1 MFLKDDDGRSLEI
14 NMNGR
19 FDDEGWTVAE
29 ICVRVPGFTAHY
41 ATFVYIEDF
50 RWFYNQL
57 VQLKNNTSKNAK
69 FITSEDG
76 LHLNCELQSTGR
88 LDCKGT
94 AQDFSGNKLEFSLS
108 ADNQVLYDV
117 LTQLERLLKDY
128 LVIGTRTP

>member
-29 ICVRVPGFTAHY
+29 ICVRVPGFIAHY
-41 ATFVYIEDF
+41 ATFVYVEDF

-57 VQLKNNTSKNAK
+57 VQLKNNASKNAE

-88 LDCKGT
+88 LDCKGR
-94 AQDFSGNKLEFSLS
+94 AKNDAGSILEFHMSVENQ
-108 ADNQVLYDV
+108 AIDNL
-117 LTQLERLLKDY
+117 LLQLERLLKDY
-128 LVIGTRTP
+128 PVIGEP